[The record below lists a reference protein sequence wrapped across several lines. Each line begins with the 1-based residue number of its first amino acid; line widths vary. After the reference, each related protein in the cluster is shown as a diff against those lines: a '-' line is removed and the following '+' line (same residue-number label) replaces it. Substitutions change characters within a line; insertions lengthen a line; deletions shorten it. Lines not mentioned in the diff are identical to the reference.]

1 MFHFLD
7 IHIHAPSK
15 RSDHKLKS
23 LAMFSTQFSST
34 ICSYLAKL
42 PLLLGSSPHCF
53 KPEMFFLCDF
63 RPIATLLPH
72 WHRQRPT
79 PLGFSS
85 RKPPSPDLH
94 LPNHRRSPPAARRHR
109 PGRAPS
115 PRWSAPPLF
124 LPTTGSHLLP
134 CRLKPQTSILAR
146 PRSPPTW
153 DPISPCH
160 RFLICLQI
168 YLNQLLKKIRVQ
180 VDLPFQYEG
189 EPPPRLRH
197 HSHCL
202 ISLDMD

>member
-1 MFHFLD
+1 MLLPREVITSLKAWQCFQLSSRPPS
-7 IHIHAPSK
+7 APTSPNSHCSLV
-15 RSDHKLKS
+15 RLLIVSNLKW
-23 LAMFSTQFSST
+23 
-34 ICSYLAKL
+34 
-42 PLLLGSSPHCF
+42 
-53 KPEMFFLCDF
+53 FFLCDF

-94 LPNHRRSPPAARRHR
+94 LPNHRRSPPAAHRHR

-180 VDLPFQYEG
+180 VDFPLQYEG

>member
-1 MFHFLD
+1 MLYEAILLTWQLYGCFD
-7 IHIHAPSK
+7 RGGK
-15 RSDHKLKS
+15 K
-23 LAMFSTQFSST
+23 T
-34 ICSYLAKL
+34 IKEKKEV
-42 PLLLGSSPHCF
+42 PG
-53 KPEMFFLCDF
+53 EWFFLCDF

-168 YLNQLLKKIRVQ
+168 YLNQ
-180 VDLPFQYEG
+180 
-189 EPPPRLRH
+189 
-197 HSHCL
+197 
-202 ISLDMD
+202 